1 MDIKNIYFM
10 RFLNNMKSIYVG
22 NLPYN
27 KSENDIRDLFATYG
41 NVESVKIISDMYT
54 GQSKGF
60 GFVEMDEN
68 DANNAIQGL
77 NGSNFG
83 GRDIKVNE
91 AKERR
96 QSRPRY

>member
-1 MDIKNIYFM
+1 
-10 RFLNNMKSIYVG
+10 MKSIYVG

-27 KSENDIRDLFATYG
+27 KSENDVRDLFAQYG
-41 NVESVKIISDMYT
+41 TVHSTKLISDMYT

-60 GFVEMDEN
+60 GFVEMELSE
-68 DANNAIQGL
+68 AQAAIQEL

-83 GRDIKVNE
+83 GRDIRVNE
-91 AKERR
+91 AKERK